1 MLRVATLVI
10 VCIVFMVIGLSVVF
24 SLSRKVSSQP
34 APPDLSQCMRIEV
47 RYKPYILGYP
57 VYNDEAERSLV
68 SPEEMHLVEKLLQAV
83 IDNPDAVSNFAHTI
97 SSGSYAGILSGTVR
111 TMTIADLLV
120 HFSDKPPVSLMV
132 FDDRTLVTEDKRIFN
147 YRVPLGTL
155 DKIKSQVLSSKL
167 LPEIQSRIECGRNLY
182 ALYDVLRGADSATIY
197 PPASTWCDVILD
209 RQLHQGDA
217 QRQVQRQ
224 FQCPTINGD
233 RCNYALNSVC
243 RSDSP
248 TDTVLLFETTE
259 GWNQHGGPE
268 LFTFENHDPR
278 GGLVLLNDGTVKFIR
293 TEEELKQLR
302 WE

>member
-1 MLRVATLVI
+1 
-10 VCIVFMVIGLSVVF
+10 
-24 SLSRKVSSQP
+24 
-34 APPDLSQCMRIEV
+34 
-47 RYKPYILGYP
+47 

-68 SPEEMHLVEKLLQAV
+68 SLEEMHLVEKLLQAV

-111 TMTIADLLV
+111 TKTIGDLLV
-120 HFSDKPPVSLMV
+120 HFIDKPPVSLMV

-155 DKIKSQVLSSKL
+155 DRIKSQVLSSKL
-167 LPEIQSRIECGRNLY
+167 LPQIQSRIECGHNLY

-209 RQLHQGDA
+209 RQLHRGDSERRVR
-217 QRQVQRQ
+217 QRFR
-224 FQCPTINGD
+224 CPTAWGD
-233 RCNYALNSVC
+233 CCNYALNDAC
-243 RSDSP
+243 RPDSP
-248 TDTVLLFETTE
+248 ADTVLLFETKA

-268 LFTFENHDPR
+268 LFTFDNHDPK
-278 GGLVLLNDGTVKFIR
+278 GGCVLLNNGTVKFIR

-302 WE
+302 WK